1 MDHYIEVKL
10 NPDAAIRENV
20 LLNKVYTQ
28 FHKALF
34 DLNSSAIGVSFPDYQ
49 LKIGT
54 RMRIHGEQVELEK
67 MQSLNWL
74 DELAIDCVITDIRK
88 TPEQTQHRIISR
100 KQSNMTQA
108 KLNRLLKR
116 GSIAPAQTHQYKA
129 KMFSQSLDNPFLE
142 LESNSNGHKH
152 RRYLAFGELKAEPIS
167 GKFDYFGL
175 SNQATTPWF

>member
-10 NPDAAIRENV
+10 KPDAEIRENV
-20 LLNKVYTQ
+20 LLNKVYTA

-49 LKIGT
+49 LMLGS
-54 RMRIHGEQVELEK
+54 RMRIHADREELEK
-67 MQSLNWL
+67 LQSLNWL
-74 DELAIDCVITDIRK
+74 DELASYCVITDIRK
-88 TPEQTQHRIISR
+88 TPEQIQHRIVSR

-116 GSIAPAQTHQYKA
+116 GTIAPEQISQYKA

-142 LESNSNGHKH
+142 LESSSNGYKY
-152 RRYLAFGELKAEPIS
+152 RRYLAFGELQAEPIT
-167 GKFDYFGL
+167 GQFDYFGL
-175 SNQATTPWF
+175 SNQATIPWF